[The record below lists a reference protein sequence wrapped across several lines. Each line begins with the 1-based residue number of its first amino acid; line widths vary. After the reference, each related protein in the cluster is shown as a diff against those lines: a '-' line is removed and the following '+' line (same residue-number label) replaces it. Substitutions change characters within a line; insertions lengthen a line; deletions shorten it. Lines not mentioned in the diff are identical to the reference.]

1 MIRLYTHKMTT
12 MITRRF
18 VATVILT
25 MLALM
30 GCSGANTFL
39 AHLAGRPAPAMEGDP
54 AHGEQVFRIGVEG
67 APPCSACH
75 QVAAGSAGFSLAPN
89 LAGIA
94 SRAAE
99 RIPGMTAAQYLEE
112 SILHPASHVIPGY
125 HVSMFTGYAAY
136 LSPQDLSDLIAYLM
150 TLRG

>member
-1 MIRLYTHKMTT
+1 MMFSRRL
-12 MITRRF
+12 I
-18 VATVILT
+18 ATALLT
-25 MLALM
+25 ILALT
-30 GCSGANTFL
+30 GCSGVNAFL
-39 AHLAGRPAPAMEGDP
+39 AHLGVRSAPAVEGDP
-54 AHGEQVFRIGVEG
+54 VHGEQVFRIGVEG
-67 APPCSACH
+67 APPCAACH

-94 SRAAE
+94 TRAAE
-99 RIPGMTAAQYLEE
+99 RVPGMAAAQYLEE

>member
-1 MIRLYTHKMTT
+1 M
-12 MITRRF
+12 
-18 VATVILT
+18 
-25 MLALM
+25 
-30 GCSGANTFL
+30 
-39 AHLAGRPAPAMEGDP
+39 
-54 AHGEQVFRIGVEG
+54 HGEQVFRIGVEG

-94 SRAAE
+94 TRAAE
-99 RIPGMTAAQYLEE
+99 RVPGMAAEQYLEQ
-112 SILHPASHVIPGY
+112 SILHPADHIIPGY

-136 LSPQDLSDLIAYLM
+136 LSSRDLSDLIAYLM